1 MSLRTPLRGDWRR
14 SLPLM
19 PREIPLRFSVALEC
33 CSVRVMQSPR
43 SSLRTWT
50 CRVSL
55 ALALSAIA
63 PGQVFAEPDPAAAR
77 DAEQQDCPPGVRL
90 LGDEVAAK
98 AVSAL
103 LLNAGVQTSGEQ
115 HCVTVIAELRREP
128 DGQLNVRLADTQG
141 RSTDRLVSDAET
153 AAVVIE
159 SWAHVDLVAP
169 MLEAPPQAVAEVE
182 PDAPLPAPGA
192 VSKPAAQADGV
203 PVRASKDYAAMAWLG
218 ISLANDH
225 SLWTDLSIGACLRVG
240 AACLGA
246 ELRGSFDTEVHRVE
260 LETDRGEVGG
270 LLSAEF
276 VLPIP
281 ETRWQVS
288 PGFAAGAGYVS
299 SEVDAD
305 ASPEN
310 AHAVSRDDVTMRLGV
325 FAHVSAALARGVRLS
340 GRLGFE
346 VAPLA
351 RTRAELED
359 GVSIAGVPRWYLRSA
374 VAVRYSTF

>member
-1 MSLRTPLRGDWRR
+1 MRAWTSW
-14 SLPLM
+14 
-19 PREIPLRFSVALEC
+19 VA
-33 CSVRVMQSPR
+33 
-43 SSLRTWT
+43 
-50 CRVSL
+50 L
-55 ALALSAIA
+55 ALALSAIV
-63 PGQVFAEPDPAAAR
+63 PGQVLAQSNPAATR
-77 DAEQQDCPPGVRL
+77 GAEQQNCPPGVRL
-90 LGDEVAAK
+90 LGDEVAIK
-98 AVSAL
+98 IVSAL

-115 HCVTVIAELRREP
+115 HCVTVVAELRREP
-128 DGQLNVRLADTQG
+128 DGQLNVRLVDTQG
-141 RSTDRLVSDAET
+141 RSTDRLVSDVET

-159 SWAHVDLVAP
+159 SWARVDLVAP
-169 MLEAPPQAVAEVE
+169 MLEVPPQAVAEVE
-182 PDAPLPAPGA
+182 PVAPVQAPGA
-192 VSKPAAQADGV
+192 VSKSAAQADGV
-203 PVRASKDYAAMAWLG
+203 PVRPRTDFAAMAWLG

-225 SLWTDLSIGACLRVG
+225 SLWTDLSIGACLKVG

-246 ELRGSFDTEVHRVE
+246 ELRGSFDMEVHRVE
-260 LETDRGEVGG
+260 LDTDRGEVGG

-305 ASPEN
+305 ASSEN
-310 AHAVSRDDVTMRLGV
+310 AQAVSRGDVSMRLGV
-325 FAHVSAALARGVRLS
+325 FAQVSAALARGMRLS

-359 GVSIAGVPRWYLRSA
+359 GVLIAGVPRWYLRSA
-374 VAVRYSTF
+374 LGVRYSSF